1 MKTVLFL
8 TSPNFFR
15 GAIFLLCMLPFNNVE
30 GDLIT
35 CGTADIVQEVRDITC
50 FHADLR
56 TAVQRDDLLRKVS
69 AVNVFDSLHS
79 NDIVRSVKTLSLFNR
94 ALTDRISDTHEEYQK
109 SGRNNYT
116 VSITSYPAQVKKN
129 SCQKHKTIDFEP
141 SSAEQ
146 SLETAVK
153 NNQDVHAIYADYG
166 VITGKT
172 ARSFQTRE
180 QGGKLILCENTTLS
194 YEKRLQIYCG
204 QKPNNRCKKDL
215 DEIPSCAEID
225 RKKTTA
231 YSDQSLCVTLD
242 NFSDLSKDLLMQNTA
257 LESRYCPS
265 DCSYYTQTIQGVY
278 KEGEKKYC
286 SDNYL
291 IVHCG
296 PKKDKSDYNLNIR
309 EIKNICS
316 DFSPTNR
323 CWSI

>member
-1 MKTVLFL
+1 MKTVLSL
-8 TSPNFFR
+8 TSPNCFR
-15 GAIFLLCMLPFNNVE
+15 WAIFLLCMLPFNNTE
-30 GDLIT
+30 GRIIG

-50 FHADLR
+50 VHADLR

-69 AVNVFDSLHS
+69 AINVFDSLHS

-94 ALTDRISDTHEEYQK
+94 SLTDRISDTHEEYQD

-141 SSAEQ
+141 SSSDRSQ
-146 SLETAVK
+146 KTAIK
-153 NNQDVHAIYADYG
+153 NNQNVHAIYADYA
-166 VITGKT
+166 VITGKI
-172 ARSFQTRE
+172 ARSFQTRK
-180 QGGKLILCENTTLS
+180 QSGKLILCENTTLS
-194 YEKRLQIYCG
+194 YEKRLRIYCG
-204 QKPNNRCKKDL
+204 QSPNSRCKKDL
-215 DEIPSCAEID
+215 NKIPSCADID
-225 RKKTTA
+225 RKKTKNHPG
-231 YSDQSLCVTLD
+231 QSLCVTLD
-242 NFSDLSKDLLMQNTA
+242 NFSDLSKDLLMKNTA

-278 KEGEKKYC
+278 KKGEKKYC

-296 PKKDKSDYNLNIR
+296 PKKDESDYNLNIR